1 MSLHHQNTT
10 RSRFNPYFQSS
21 NSNSENPT
29 GAAQTRLLKE
39 RVAGGNV
46 GLYENSF
53 INKTYHHV
61 RSFGRD
67 LSNIQSYQDSKQPY
81 GEQTQNI
88 SHQQP
93 KILRVKSQIGTANQ
107 ANHR

>member
-10 RSRFNPYFQSS
+10 RSRFNPYFQSA
-21 NSNSENPT
+21 NTNSENSSGVPPVQ
-29 GAAQTRLLKE
+29 ARVLKE
-39 RVAGGNV
+39 RGTGNNN

-67 LSNIQSYQDSKQPY
+67 LSNIQSFQDGKQA
-81 GEQTQNI
+81 
-88 SHQQP
+88 QQE
-93 KILRVKSQIGTANQ
+93 
-107 ANHR
+107 